1 MPANKV
7 PTTTTWSLKKISLL
21 SMRALCT
28 EAGDMSHSHTS
39 SELGSSEETAQA
51 EHFKA
56 GCGKSR
62 KAFACWALLHFFPF
76 AMVKKHFRDES
87 GNGTGKK
94 QQQCLR
100 RHHWASPVP

>member
-51 EHFKA
+51 DA
-56 GCGKSR
+56 LQSR
-62 KAFACWALLHFFPF
+62 MWEKQEGLCMLGTVTLLPLCHGQKAFP
-76 AMVKKHFRDES
+76 R
-87 GNGTGKK
+87 
-94 QQQCLR
+94 
-100 RHHWASPVP
+100 